1 MSKKNGEGTIYLLFS
16 CNKWKEHTSMS
27 LVMATTYPEK
37 ILAGIDGYVKK
48 DEMEYGDGSRKKQRE
63 LLKQDFLKFQDES
76 LLGLNNLLQ
85 YGYLEIVKDG
95 EIQ

>member
-1 MSKKNGEGTIYLLFS
+1 
-16 CNKWKEHTSMS
+16 MS